1 MEIHVTGHNRS
12 TSFNHFIPQFC
23 VTIYS
28 QRKVHSRAKKAVQ
41 LRLKQTIAD
50 EVPLEAAG

>member
-1 MEIHVTGHNRS
+1 MEIYVTGHYCS

-41 LRLKQTIAD
+41 LRLKQTIAE